1 MMSSQGAR
9 GSPERAP
16 RELLR
21 SFLGTEMTFGDAQKI
36 SQEASE
42 SLEDDLKIK
51 NLDFHE
57 TIEKSMKIIDFSNP
71 EAQSGAQI
79 CFREA

>member
-1 MMSSQGAR
+1 MSSQGAR

-21 SFLGTEMTFGDAQKI
+21 SFLGAEMELGDAQK
-36 SQEASE
+36 SSPEAFE

-57 TIEKSMKIIDFSNP
+57 TIEKSMMFIAFNAFVKIQGFHLKIVF
-71 EAQSGAQI
+71 
-79 CFREA
+79 

>member
-1 MMSSQGAR
+1 MSSQGVR

-21 SFLGTEMTFGDAQKI
+21 SFLGAEMELGDVQK
-36 SQEASE
+36 SPPEVFE

-51 NLDFHE
+51 NLEFLEAID
-57 TIEKSMKIIDFSNP
+57 KYLKQKIIDFSSP
-71 EAQSGAQI
+71 DG
-79 CFREA
+79 